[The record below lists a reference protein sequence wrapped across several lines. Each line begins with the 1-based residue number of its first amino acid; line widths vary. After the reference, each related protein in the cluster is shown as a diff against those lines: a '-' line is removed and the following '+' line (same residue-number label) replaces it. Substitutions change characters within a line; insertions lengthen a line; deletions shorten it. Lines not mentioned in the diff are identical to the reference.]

1 MKIIDYFEEI
11 ILFLSFVV
19 ITGVTF
25 INILSRNLM
34 NLSLSFTE
42 EITINLLVL
51 LTFVGTSL
59 GVRRF
64 AHLGFTL
71 LYDKGNL
78 LTKKIV
84 ITFSSAASLML
95 FTVLLYYGIEMVR
108 FQMQIGQTTP
118 ALNLPQWVWSLALPL
133 GALLCLIRTVQA
145 FFIEMKQIKNETMA
159 FKNKGDA
166 NLDSKGGETL

>member
-1 MKIIDYFEEI
+1 MKLLDYFEEI
-11 ILFLSFVV
+11 VLFISFVM
-19 ITGVTF
+19 ITAITF
-25 INILSRNLM
+25 INILSRNFM

-42 EITINLLVL
+42 EVTINLLVL

-71 LYDKGNL
+71 LYDKGSAAM
-78 LTKKIV
+78 KRFIV
-84 ITFSSAASLML
+84 IFSSLASGLL
-95 FTVLLYYGIEMVR
+95 FATLLYFGIDMVR

-118 ALNLPQWVWSLALPL
+118 ALNLPQWIWSLALPV

-145 FFIEMKQIKNETMA
+145 MLEELQNVKNEA
-159 FKNKGDA
+159 KIVNNGSLVDA
-166 NLDSKGGETL
+166 EGEKAL